1 MKRDEKIEEMISYT
15 INNMENIDEFRM
27 FKQLI
32 TNLKQTNESGF
43 NQWYGE
49 LTEGDKEKLNIISQI
64 IRVEVKSNNKIEYI
78 SRKIVKI
85 KKN

>member
-1 MKRDEKIEEMISYT
+1 MIKIEEMVSYT
-15 INNMENIDEFRM
+15 INNLENIDEFRM

-32 TNLKQTNESGF
+32 TNLERTNKSGF

-49 LTEGDKEKLNIISQI
+49 LTKEDKEKLDIICQN
-64 IRVEVKSNNKIEYI
+64 IRVEVKSNNKIEYVP
-78 SRKIVKI
+78 RKIVKI